1 MLILIIML
9 LYKDITMNSYEE
21 YLDTIG
27 RLYPNKLMAILE
39 QNDEDELALACFDEC
54 LSMEEFEY
62 ESSKPG
68 RVLDLLCIVKLLTL
82 ITIILGVC

>member
-1 MLILIIML
+1 
-9 LYKDITMNSYEE
+9 MNSYDE

-27 RLYPNKLMAILE
+27 RLYPDKLMAILE

-54 LSMEEFEY
+54 LSMEESKY
-62 ESSKPG
+62 KASKPG
-68 RVLDLLCIVKLLTL
+68 RVLDLLGIITLLTL